1 MCFRQ
6 KNPPEPSDRDPPTG
20 LSWLH
25 WTRCHAGSPPGQGA
39 PVAIHP
45 ISIGG
50 SMCFRDHV
58 GLLAALKLSRVGST
72 VFIVGKDGNAVLG
85 RRRFLPQA
93 PRSYP
98 IPMAHRVTPGK
109 PEVTPG
115 TKSYWHTGTT
125 PSLVWQTK

>member
-1 MCFRQ
+1 MELGGVPQ
-6 KNPPEPSDRDPPTG
+6 KIDEYSQLGTYI
-20 LSWLH
+20 L
-25 WTRCHAGSPPGQGA
+25 
-39 PVAIHP
+39 
-45 ISIGG
+45 
-50 SMCFRDHV
+50 
-58 GLLAALKLSRVGST
+58 
-72 VFIVGKDGNAVLG
+72 LG

-115 TKSYWHTGTT
+115 TKSYWHTVTT

>member
-1 MCFRQ
+1 MVYIDANQRSVSAK

-50 SMCFRDHV
+50 PSTCQLSWHQNQGGSMCFRDHV
-58 GLLAALKLSRVGST
+58 GLLAAKLSRVGEKQFS
-72 VFIVGKDGNAVLG
+72 
-85 RRRFLPQA
+85 
-93 PRSYP
+93 
-98 IPMAHRVTPGK
+98 
-109 PEVTPG
+109 
-115 TKSYWHTGTT
+115 
-125 PSLVWQTK
+125 